1 MRIINMRRVLF
12 FLLLFSST
20 CLYSSSYRVFIKS
33 SGNYDVRGKK
43 FFIAIK
49 DSSVD
54 NSDGFMLQTS
64 HQDYLDCAKYIARAL
79 ELQGAIGVNSPTA
92 SDFIVKYEFDGQI
105 KDKWPIS
112 GGSYTSASPYTGGVL
127 MITRNRQLENVAPV
141 TFRNGRVVS
150 QVFSHDH
157 RQITVSSAELVIKA
171 HDSKDSLLWTSA
183 ISLKSDVMFS
193 YMASIMM
200 FSSLGRLGTRINN
213 QDFAISD
220 EEPAYKVF
228 CNLDSKEDQLIVNP
242 ECSASQNENLRFII
256 KSSGK
261 TFVGITNN
269 KKLLKFYRIE
279 DHRAVFT
286 SNGKYY
292 NSMNGF
298 SLFSRTRGNIT
309 VYFEFNDDIDV
320 SVSSEVVIRKNGK
333 DILTFSSINC

>member
-64 HQDYLDCAKYIARAL
+64 YQDYLDCAKYIARAL

-150 QVFSHDH
+150 QVFSYDH

-242 ECSASQNENLRFII
+242 ECSASKNENLRFII